1 MGRVSDAERLAL
13 FNGCRAFLF
22 PGEEDF
28 GITPLEA
35 MAAGRPVVAYRAGGA
50 LDTVIDRHT
59 GIFFDQQTVPALQ
72 QAITALAS
80 HAWDAHA
87 IRTHAEYFGR
97 DRFME
102 RMQALIAR
110 YTQEVH
116 HG

>member
-1 MGRVSDAERLAL
+1 
-13 FNGCRAFLF
+13 
-22 PGEEDF
+22 
-28 GITPLEA
+28 

-72 QAITALAS
+72 QAITALTS
-80 HAWDAHA
+80 QSWDAHA

-97 DRFME
+97 ERFME
-102 RMQALIAR
+102 RMQALITR
-110 YTQEVH
+110 YTQTEAH

>member
-1 MGRVSDAERLAL
+1 M
-13 FNGCRAFLF
+13 FH
-22 PGEEDF
+22 GEEDF
-28 GITPLEA
+28 VITPLEA

-50 LDTVIDRHT
+50 LDTVIDGTT
-59 GIFFDQQTVPALQ
+59 GIFFDQQTIPALQ
-72 QAITALAS
+72 QAITTLAS
-80 HAWDAHA
+80 QAWDAHA

-97 DRFME
+97 ERFME